1 MLGSV
6 ITPKLRL
13 LLKLSEKSLLAC
25 QKNFA
30 DCCEK
35 GSLIGSILLGVHMS
49 VDDGATNAAD
59 FSETEFRTATQFAFE
74 QAFIQSQPAVLEP
87 TINIVITAPNES
99 RRNH

>member
-1 MLGSV
+1 MK
-6 ITPKLRL
+6 I
-13 LLKLSEKSLLAC
+13 SEKSWLAF

-35 GSLIGSILLGVHMS
+35 GLLTGSILLGVHMS
-49 VDDGATNAAD
+49 VDDGVANVAE
-59 FSETEFRTATQFAFE
+59 FSEMAFRTATQFAFD
-74 QAFIQSQPAVLEP
+74 QAIIQSQTAVLEP